1 MIKTHASP
9 TVCRQGTLFISLPT
23 VKQNLKA
30 AQVPEDLCDKLVT
43 IGQRSKTQAKQSA
56 CVLTALAVRNQ
67 DMVRA
72 VTSNKALF
80 VQVVDSWYD
89 EVMSARK
96 PLGKKL
102 PDAFWTV
109 VESSAARTL
118 LDSFDMTIS

>member
-9 TVCRQGTLFISLPT
+9 TVFRQGTLLVSLPT
-23 VKQNLKA
+23 IKQNLKA

-43 IGQRSKTQAKQSA
+43 IGQRSKTQAKQAA
-56 CVLTALAVRNQ
+56 CVLAALSMRNQ

-72 VTSNKALF
+72 VTSNKTLF

-96 PLGKKL
+96 PLAKKL
-102 PDAFWTV
+102 PDAFWTT
-109 VESSAARTL
+109 VEASASRTL
-118 LDSFDMTIS
+118 LDTFDMTVG